1 MTNDSSPAAAPGHRA
16 LASVPPVVLVI
27 AGTLSI
33 QFGGAIAFTIFDDVG
48 AAGATLLRLLLSA
61 VLLCA
66 LARPMLKGRS
76 RGDLK
81 LVASFGLTLGVMNLC
96 FYEALSRLPLGVAV
110 TIEFLGPIAV
120 AAALSR
126 RPSHWLWVLLAAAGV
141 LLLSAPWT
149 ASASLDPVG
158 LGFALAAAVAWGTY
172 IVLAQRL
179 VLRFRAGDGI
189 ALAAVVATLV
199 VLIPGLVSGG
209 AGLLEPAVLGIG
221 LAVALL
227 SSAIPYTTEVEALR
241 RMPARVFS
249 VLMSIEPAVAALA
262 GWLVLSQVLSL
273 RELVA
278 VTLVVAAGIGVMRGV
293 DFAPPAE
300 AAIEL

>member
-1 MTNDSSPAAAPGHRA
+1 MA
-16 LASVPPVVLVI
+16 LRSTFIPVLV
-27 AGTLSI
+27 
-33 QFGGAIAFTIFDDVG
+33 
-48 AAGATLLRLLLSA
+48 R
-61 VLLCA
+61 
-66 LARPMLKGRS
+66 
-76 RGDLK
+76 
-81 LVASFGLTLGVMNLC
+81 
-96 FYEALSRLPLGVAV
+96 PLGITGSVSETV
-110 TIEFLGPIAV
+110 T
-120 AAALSR
+120 
-126 RPSHWLWVLLAAAGV
+126 
-141 LLLSAPWT
+141 
-149 ASASLDPVG
+149 G
-158 LGFALAAAVAWGTY
+158 LPAWGTY

-179 VLRFRAGDGI
+179 VVHFRAGDGI

-209 AGLLEPAVLGIG
+209 VGLLNPAVLGIG

-227 SSAIPYTTEVEALR
+227 SSAIPYTTESEALR